1 MSNPNTRQEITLPPT
16 SMLPVWRAIDRAIV
30 ARLSKWGM
38 PFSVAAAALHLYV
51 HPEDA
56 EPARLAEAIYI
67 PRQSMTFTLDAL
79 ERLGL
84 AARTPHPEDRRKKS
98 IVLSPK
104 GQKIAKKML
113 DDMLLFESTAFE
125 IFPIEER
132 LHLKTLC
139 EKLSETLIQLNREP

>member
-1 MSNPNTRQEITLPPT
+1 MKNSIDHPIVTLPPT

-30 ARLSKWGM
+30 TRLSKWGI

-79 ERLGL
+79 ERHGL

-104 GQKIAKKML
+104 GEKIAKKML
-113 DDMLLFESTAFE
+113 EDMLHFESTAFE
-125 IFPIEER
+125 IFPAEER

-139 EKLSETLIQLNREP
+139 EKLAETLIQLNREP

>member
-1 MSNPNTRQEITLPPT
+1 MKTQDTQTPVTLPPT
-16 SMLPVWRAIDRAIV
+16 SMLPIWRTIDRAMV
-30 ARLSKWGM
+30 ARLSRWGM
-38 PFSVAAAALHLYV
+38 PVSVAAATIHLYV

-84 AARTPHPEDRRKKS
+84 ASRTPHPADRRKKS
-98 IVLSPK
+98 IVLSAK
-104 GQKIAKKML
+104 GKKLGKTML
-113 DDMLLFESTAFE
+113 DDLLAFE
-125 IFPIEER
+125 AKAFEAFPAQER

-139 EKLSETLIQLNREP
+139 EKLAETLTALNRDL